1 MKHFSLILLFSM
13 VFPVTGGWE
22 LDPQCP
28 DCKYPFTVSLQTERF
43 EILNNIP
50 ETNQQVWGN
59 SHFCQGVLVSP
70 GWVLTT
76 GDCASGY
83 SYIPYGGEFS
93 LLDLINEVNFDF
105 TIDPSDIWVEIGLH
119 ELNIPTEGSETIG
132 VEQIIIHPG
141 YAGWGSS
148 ENNYGLLK
156 LSELSEFEYID
167 LISYEALDDF
177 EQEATVAGWGSRS
190 AGWMVGFLDMAHHL
204 YENNSIIEEC
214 FVSSSVTDEYN
225 LNQIYD
231 TEKIICVEDIDY
243 YEEGIGTWW
252 EEGGVGGA
260 CWGDQGA
267 GFFVTDEKGNHEL
280 IGNFVMGCSSDDMTP
295 NWPAIFNRTYIM
307 KDWIYS
313 YIDSDL
319 DGVVN
324 ELDNCPFED
333 NPYQQNFDGDEAG
346 DACDLDDDNDGV
358 IDLHDSDIF
367 DPYLCGDF
375 DGDTCEDC
383 VSGTSDPF
391 NDGLDF
397 ESDGLCNIGDPD
409 DDNDGV
415 DDTED
420 NCPYENNSNQSDF
433 DGDGQGD
440 SCDFDDDNDGV
451 VDTSDWNPYNSFLCS
466 DIDQDGC
473 DDCILGYYD
482 LVNDGE
488 DLNGDGICDCPEG
501 FSGPYELPVFATN
514 LNNDSN
520 CFYDNDMAVLNDLIA
535 INELSYLS
543 VFDVGVQTWDSG
555 RLYRLIGT
563 YNPNSVNGINQELTE
578 LPANI
583 GNLEE
588 LAVLSLE
595 WHNLTTLPDSF
606 TQLTKLINLAISN
619 NSLVALPEDFGN
631 LINLSFLDLGYN
643 EIAYIPSSIGNLQS
657 LLYLWLFNNQLT
669 SLPDSICDIPLNW
682 SSNDVFNY
690 PFFAIGGNQLC
701 EEVEI
706 PSCVANSN
714 NFEIS
719 LNQFYYSFTQDDP
732 QVCDDYVQG
741 DVNEDGIINI
751 LDIVQ
756 LVNLI
761 LNNEHSQ
768 MADMNQDG
776 IINILDIVILV
787 SLILE

>member
-1 MKHFSLILLFSM
+1 
-13 VFPVTGGWE
+13 
-22 LDPQCP
+22 
-28 DCKYPFTVSLQTERF
+28 
-43 EILNNIP
+43 
-50 ETNQQVWGN
+50 
-59 SHFCQGVLVSP
+59 
-70 GWVLTT
+70 
-76 GDCASGY
+76 
-83 SYIPYGGEFS
+83 
-93 LLDLINEVNFDF
+93 
-105 TIDPSDIWVEIGLH
+105 
-119 ELNIPTEGSETIG
+119 
-132 VEQIIIHPG
+132 
-141 YAGWGSS
+141 
-148 ENNYGLLK
+148 
-156 LSELSEFEYID
+156 
-167 LISYEALDDF
+167 
-177 EQEATVAGWGSRS
+177 
-190 AGWMVGFLDMAHHL
+190 
-204 YENNSIIEEC
+204 
-214 FVSSSVTDEYN
+214 
-225 LNQIYD
+225 
-231 TEKIICVEDIDY
+231 
-243 YEEGIGTWW
+243 
-252 EEGGVGGA
+252 
-260 CWGDQGA
+260 
-267 GFFVTDEKGNHEL
+267 
-280 IGNFVMGCSSDDMTP
+280 
-295 NWPAIFNRTYIM
+295 
-307 KDWIYS
+307 
-313 YIDSDL
+313 
-319 DGVVN
+319 
-324 ELDNCPFED
+324 
-333 NPYQQNFDGDEAG
+333 
-346 DACDLDDDNDGV
+346 
-358 IDLHDSDIF
+358 
-367 DPYLCGDF
+367 
-375 DGDTCEDC
+375 
-383 VSGTSDPF
+383 
-391 NDGLDF
+391 
-397 ESDGLCNIGDPD
+397 
-409 DDNDGV
+409 
-415 DDTED
+415 
-420 NCPYENNSNQSDF
+420 
-433 DGDGQGD
+433 
-440 SCDFDDDNDGV
+440 
-451 VDTSDWNPYNSFLCS
+451 
-466 DIDQDGC
+466 
-473 DDCILGYYD
+473 
-482 LVNDGE
+482 
-488 DLNGDGICDCPEG
+488 
-501 FSGPYELPVFATN
+501 
-514 LNNDSN
+514 
-520 CFYDNDMAVLNDLIA
+520 
-535 INELSYLS
+535 
-543 VFDVGVQTWDSG
+543 VGVQTWDSG